1 MVYQTRASYYRVA
14 LLLGVVSGDN
24 VHEWAT
30 QAIERD
36 ASPPRSV
43 IDLAL
48 IPTSDLTELRHALW
62 TLAVEPEPPQVLRA
76 VLGTIQADVASGRR
90 TLADTVTMLRQMRS
104 MVRLPVDFHEA
115 IGEHV
120 NAHMLATAGVRGSL
134 IAVEATIVEWLQ
146 RFAQE
151 RLETVA

>member
-1 MVYQTRASYYRVA
+1 M
-14 LLLGVVSGDN
+14 
-24 VHEWAT
+24 
-30 QAIERD
+30 
-36 ASPPRSV
+36 
-43 IDLAL
+43 
-48 IPTSDLTELRHALW
+48 
-62 TLAVEPEPPQVLRA
+62 
-76 VLGTIQADVASGRR
+76 GTIQADVDTGRR

-146 RFAQE
+146 QFAQE